1 MILNRHKA
9 AFQNILQNVIS
20 FLQLNTVKSFTVV
33 KCCKFVLINYGG
45 LCLRL
50 DCRVCLSPILALPT
64 TIIIIIGTCQN
75 VGTKFRNTNEI
86 LTITWFSGWNLP
98 IKFIG
103 NFDELI
109 STHQQRY
116 FLLSGKFYINFC
128 IPLH

>member
-1 MILNRHKA
+1 ME
-9 AFQNILQNVIS
+9 
-20 FLQLNTVKSFTVV
+20 
-33 KCCKFVLINYGG
+33 
-45 LCLRL
+45 
-50 DCRVCLSPILALPT
+50 DLAP
-64 TIIIIIGTCQN
+64 GCAKWCCQN
-75 VGTKFRNTNEI
+75 LGTKFRNTNEM
-86 LTITWFSGWNLP
+86 LTINWFSGWDLP